1 MSKHSYMIRG
11 INDFTKS
18 GFTRLLKPFENS
30 IDDILKITRAFSI
43 AIKVHSG
50 QVKKGNKIEPYINHP
65 LRVALILTEELHEY
79 DIDLVCA
86 AILHDT
92 LGVTAGTSTT
102 NTKNT
107 TDSQRDILEARLKNE
122 FGERVYCI
130 VTSLAKPLAKSEEKE
145 RILGEYFKNIARG
158 PEDVRYIKLADR
170 LDNIRSLKNAIQKD
184 KVLRYKEETEK
195 YIVPI
200 AERTDEKL
208 VFKLSIAL
216 YELK

>member
-1 MSKHSYMIRG
+1 MSKHSYMIGG

-30 IDDILKITRAFSI
+30 IDDILKVTRAFSI

-92 LGVTAGTSTT
+92 LGVNAGTGTT
-102 NTKNT
+102 NPKNQ

-130 VTSLAKPLAKSEEKE
+130 VTTLAKPLAKSEEKE

-158 PEDVRYIKLADR
+158 PEDVRYIKLADS

>member
-102 NTKNT
+102 NTKNP
-107 TDSQRDILEARLKNE
+107 TDSQRHILEARLKNE

-130 VTSLAKPLAKSEEKE
+130 VTTLAKPLAKSEEKE

>member
-1 MSKHSYMIRG
+1 MIGG
-11 INDFTKS
+11 INDFTKL

-30 IDDILKITRAFSI
+30 TDDILKITRAFSI

-50 QVKKGNKIEPYINHP
+50 QLKKGNKIEPYINHP

-92 LGVTAGTSTT
+92 LGIGAGTSVT
-102 NTKNT
+102 NPKGQ

-130 VTSLAKPLAKSEEKE
+130 VTTLAKPLAKSEEKE

-170 LDNIRSLKNAIQKD
+170 LDNIRNLKNASQKD

-208 VFKLSIAL
+208 VFKLSVAL

>member
-1 MSKHSYMIRG
+1 MIGG

-30 IDDILKITRAFSI
+30 IGDILKITRAFSI

-79 DIDLVCA
+79 DTDLVCA

-92 LGVTAGTSTT
+92 IGVNAGTSTISP
-102 NTKNT
+102 KSQ
-107 TDSQRDILEARLKNE
+107 TDSQRDSLEARLKSE
-122 FGERVYCI
+122 FGERVYSI
-130 VTSLAKPLAKSEEKE
+130 VTTLAKPFAKSEEKE
-145 RILGEYFKNIARG
+145 RILGEYFRNIAKG

-184 KVLRYKEETEK
+184 KVLRYKEETQK
-195 YIVPI
+195 YVVPI

-208 VFKLSIAL
+208 VFKLSVAL

>member
-1 MSKHSYMIRG
+1 MTGG

-30 IDDILKITRAFSI
+30 IGDILKITRAFSI

-50 QVKKGNKIEPYINHP
+50 QVKKGNKVEPYINHP

-92 LGVTAGTSTT
+92 LEVNADTSTT
-102 NTKNT
+102 SPKSQ
-107 TDSQRDILEARLKNE
+107 TDSQRDSLEARLKNE
-122 FGERVYCI
+122 FGERVYSI
-130 VTSLAKPLAKSEEKE
+130 VTTLAKPLAKSEEKE
-145 RILGEYFKNIARG
+145 RILGEYFRNIARG

-184 KVLRYKEETEK
+184 KVLRYKEETQK

-208 VFKLSIAL
+208 VFKLSVAL

>member
-1 MSKHSYMIRG
+1 MIGG

-30 IDDILKITRAFSI
+30 IGDILKITRAFSI

-92 LGVTAGTSTT
+92 IGVNAGTSMISP
-102 NTKNT
+102 KSQ
-107 TDSQRDILEARLKNE
+107 TDSQRDSLEARLKSE
-122 FGERVYCI
+122 FGERVYSI
-130 VTSLAKPLAKSEEKE
+130 VTTLAKPFAKSEEKE
-145 RILGEYFKNIARG
+145 RILGEYFRNIAKG

-184 KVLRYKEETEK
+184 KVLRYKEETQK
-195 YIVPI
+195 YVVPI

-208 VFKLSIAL
+208 VFKLSVAL

>member
-130 VTSLAKPLAKSEEKE
+130 VTTLAKPLAKSEEKE
-145 RILGEYFKNIARG
+145 RIIGEYFKNIARG

>member
-1 MSKHSYMIRG
+1 MSKHSYMIGG

-50 QVKKGNKIEPYINHP
+50 QVKKGNKVEPYINHP

-92 LGVTAGTSTT
+92 LGVNAGTSTT
-102 NTKNT
+102 NPKNQT
-107 TDSQRDILEARLKNE
+107 YSQRDILEARLKNE

-130 VTSLAKPLAKSEEKE
+130 VTALAKPLAKSEEKQK
-145 RILGEYFKNIARG
+145 ILGEYFKNIARG

-170 LDNIRSLKNAIQKD
+170 LDNIRNLKNATQKD

-208 VFKLSIAL
+208 VFKLAIAL

>member
-1 MSKHSYMIRG
+1 MIGG

-30 IDDILKITRAFSI
+30 IGDILKITRAFSI

-92 LGVTAGTSTT
+92 LGISADSSTT
-102 NTKNT
+102 NPKNQ
-107 TDSQRDILEARLKNE
+107 TDSQRDILETRLKNE

-130 VTSLAKPLAKSEEKE
+130 VTTLAKPLAKSEEKE

>member
-1 MSKHSYMIRG
+1 MIGG

-18 GFTRLLKPFENS
+18 GFSRLLKPFENS
-30 IDDILKITRAFSI
+30 IGDILKITRAFSI

-79 DIDLVCA
+79 DTDLVCA

-92 LGVTAGTSTT
+92 IGVNAGTSTISP
-102 NTKNT
+102 KSQ
-107 TDSQRDILEARLKNE
+107 TDSQRDSLEARLKSE
-122 FGERVYCI
+122 FGERVYSI
-130 VTSLAKPLAKSEEKE
+130 VTTLAKPFAKSEEKE
-145 RILGEYFKNIARG
+145 RILGEYFRNIAKG

-184 KVLRYKEETEK
+184 KVLRYKEETQK
-195 YIVPI
+195 YVVPI

-208 VFKLSIAL
+208 VFKLSVAL

>member
-1 MSKHSYMIRG
+1 MIGG
-11 INDFTKS
+11 INDFTKL

-50 QVKKGNKIEPYINHP
+50 QVKKGNRIEPYINHP

-92 LGVTAGTSTT
+92 LGISAGTSAT
-102 NTKNT
+102 NPKGR

-130 VTSLAKPLAKSEEKE
+130 VTTLAKPLAKSEEKE

-170 LDNIRSLKNAIQKD
+170 LDNIRNLKNASQKD

>member
-1 MSKHSYMIRG
+1 MTGG

-30 IDDILKITRAFSI
+30 IGDILKITRAFSI

-50 QVKKGNKIEPYINHP
+50 QIKKGNKIEPYINHP

-92 LGVTAGTSTT
+92 LEVNADMSTT
-102 NTKNT
+102 SLKSQ
-107 TDSQRDILEARLKNE
+107 TDSQRDSLETRLKNE
-122 FGERVYCI
+122 FGERVYSI
-130 VTSLAKPLAKSEEKE
+130 VTTLAKPLAKSEEKE
-145 RILGEYFKNIARG
+145 RVLGEYFRNIARG

-184 KVLRYKEETEK
+184 KVLRYKEETQK

-208 VFKLSIAL
+208 VFKLSVAL

>member
-1 MSKHSYMIRG
+1 MIGG

-30 IDDILKITRAFSI
+30 IGDILKITRAFSI

-50 QVKKGNKIEPYINHP
+50 QVKKGNKVEPYINHP

-79 DIDLVCA
+79 DTDLVCA

-92 LGVTAGTSTT
+92 LGANADMSTT
-102 NTKNT
+102 NPKIQ
-107 TDSQRDILEARLKNE
+107 TDSQRDSLEARLKNE
-122 FGERVYCI
+122 FGERVYNI
-130 VTSLAKPLAKSEEKE
+130 VTTLAKPLAKSEEKE
-145 RILGEYFKNIARG
+145 RVLGEYFRNIARG

-184 KVLRYKEETEK
+184 KVLRYKEETQK

-200 AERTDEKL
+200 AEKTDEKL
-208 VFKLSIAL
+208 VFKLSVAL

>member
-1 MSKHSYMIRG
+1 MSKHSYMMRG

-130 VTSLAKPLAKSEEKE
+130 VTSLAKPVAKSEEKE